1 MISRG
6 LLDDLRQHAVARKTG
21 IIEVSSSSRTGTIAL
36 AAGSVVHAT
45 SGKADGEKALFR
57 LLATADAKGKFADG
71 SAPAARSITTPT
83 PELLASAAIAR
94 DELAELYARFSTD
107 APLVSVDPGPPTVSL
122 TRARPTEEL
131 SVAAR
136 SLLHFLRSPIR
147 VEELLDADP
156 GPDHE
161 ILTALVELDK
171 AGRVRALASPKHK
184 VPLASA
190 GDLARIEKALEARKA
205 RFFGARPRLVV
216 AGAPHRLAVVS
227 YCVSCLEG
235 ATEEPAPAV
244 PMPHVAARL
253 VRDRIDLDIVACPL
267 VPAYSPLWPMAL
279 AGAHAALRLDAAA
292 RELFNRA
299 CADAEVPIV
308 DAAAIF
314 PSHDDTKVE
323 DVAALLRA
331 ALSS

>member
-6 LLDDLRQHAVARKTG
+6 LLDDLRLRVVAKDTG
-21 IIEVSSSSRTGTIAL
+21 IFEVSSPSRTGTISL
-36 AAGSVVHAT
+36 VAGAVVHAT
-45 SGKADGEKALFR
+45 TGKADGEKAFFR
-57 LLATADAKGKFADG
+57 LLATANAKGKFVAGD
-71 SAPAARSITTPT
+71 SAGPRTITTPT
-83 PELLASAAIAR
+83 PELLASSAVAL
-94 DELAELYARFSTD
+94 DEVAELYARFSTD

-156 GPDHE
+156 GSDHE

-171 AGRVRALASPKHK
+171 AGRVRALPSPKHK

-190 GDLARIEKALEARKA
+190 GDLTRIEKALEAPSP
-205 RFFGARPRLVV
+205 RFFGARARLVI
-216 AGAPHRLAVVS
+216 AGAPHRLAVVA

-235 ATEEPAPAV
+235 AASEPAPSM

-253 VRDRIDLDIVACPL
+253 VRDRMDLEIVACPL

-279 AGAHAALRLDAAA
+279 AGAHAALRLDGAA
-292 RELFNRA
+292 REVFDRA
-299 CADAEVPIV
+299 CAEAQVKIV
-308 DAAAIF
+308 DAGAVL

-323 DVAALLRA
+323 DVAALVRA